1 MSNQGKI
8 TSAALLKTVIFK
20 EHAGAT
26 AGRKFLSLFPGL
38 GYAAGYKVQTRNP
51 LCTVTDGLV
60 VNGTLPGEYRSR
72 SESTNTAVSPSF
84 ATISACITATSLIMR
99 LGRALGRQLCTRL
112 LEGLLPSFT
121 VAVEASDESFLS
133 LAV

>member
-38 GYAAGYKVQTRNP
+38 GYAAGYKVQTRNS
-51 LCTVTDGLV
+51 LRTNTGGLV
-60 VNGTLPGEYRSR
+60 VNRTLPGEHRSR
-72 SESTNTAVSPSF
+72 SESINTVVSPSF
-84 ATISACITATSLIMR
+84 ATISACITATSSIMR
-99 LGRALGRQLCTRL
+99 SEKAVGRQLCTLL
-112 LEGLLPSFT
+112 LEGFLPLFT
-121 VAVEASDESFLS
+121 VGVKASDESFLS